1 MIRLDFQQQLPPVSP
16 GETAR
21 TTTPVRSDAAGLSN
35 ESPAQQS
42 AAITPSATDIVAS
55 RSLERLQGAAASR
68 GSLEAVVEQ
77 TINDLIGERIGTRRL
92 RIEQDEGS
100 GRLVYQSVDR
110 ETGEVVGQFPPETIL
125 KLIAFIRE
133 TEGIVLDTNV

>member
-1 MIRLDFQQQLPPVSP
+1 MIRLDFQQQLPPQTS

-21 TTTPVRSDAAGLSN
+21 TPVRSDAAAASSETR
-35 ESPAQQS
+35 ESRS
-42 AAITPSATDIVAS
+42 AAITPNAGEIIAS
-55 RSLERLQGAAASR
+55 RSFERLQSASANQ

-77 TINDLIGERIGTRRL
+77 TINDLIGERIGSRRL
-92 RIEQDEGS
+92 RIEQDRGS

-133 TEGIVLDTNV
+133 TEGIVLDANV